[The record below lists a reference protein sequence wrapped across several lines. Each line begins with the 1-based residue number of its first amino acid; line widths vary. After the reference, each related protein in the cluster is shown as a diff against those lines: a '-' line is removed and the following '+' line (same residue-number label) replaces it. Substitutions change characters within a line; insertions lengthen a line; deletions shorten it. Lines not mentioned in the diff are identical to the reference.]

1 MNRREV
7 AVAELEGRIGHVF
20 HDRELLERALTHASV
35 GDGAHKVRHYERLE
49 FLGDRVLNLLAAER
63 LMALN
68 SEAREGEMSRLM
80 AGLVNYHACAR
91 VARRIGLPS
100 ALRMAHSASKIG
112 ARDKDT
118 VLGDACEALI
128 EPDVEFVDVHE
139 QKAYVGFVDG
149 LHGAEDGE
157 FLDAGFLLALAA
169 DASGVEEFDGLL
181 VVADADAIYITSGA
195 GDVCDNRL
203 LLARQRVKEVALAD
217 VWATDECDANDVVLW
232 GFGDR
237 RDVRGD
243 LVE

>member
-20 HDRELLERALTHASV
+20 QDRELLERALTHASV
-35 GDGAHKVRHYERLE
+35 GDGALKVRHYERLE

-80 AGLVNYHACAR
+80 ASLVNYHACAR

-128 EPDVEFVDVHE
+128 
-139 QKAYVGFVDG
+139 G
-149 LHGAEDGE
+149 
-157 FLDAGFLLALAA
+157 
-169 DASGVEEFDGLL
+169 
-181 VVADADAIYITSGA
+181 AIYIDDGLEAARAFFLEFWAEEFERLDAPQIKDPKTQLQEWAQGRGLALPLYKVVGREGPDHAPSFTVSVSV
-195 GDVCDNRL
+195 GDYEPELAEGRSRQEAEKAAATVML
-203 LLARQRVKEVALAD
+203 LKREGPQ
-217 VWATDECDANDVVLW
+217 
-232 GFGDR
+232 
-237 RDVRGD
+237 
-243 LVE
+243 